1 MKWLI
6 SLIFLAAPVSAE
18 TVLASRT
25 IRPQTIIAP
34 SDIVLHSANTEWAA
48 DHPDLVVG
56 MEAKVALY
64 AGRPI
69 RVEDVGPP
77 ATVERNQII
86 LITFSNDGLT
96 MKTEARSLSRGGPG
110 DRIRV
115 MNLASRATISA
126 RILKDGTVSVS
137 Q

>member
-1 MKWLI
+1 MKLMTAM
-6 SLIFLAAPVSAE
+6 IFLAGPVSAE
-18 TVLASRT
+18 TVLATRT

-34 SDIVLHSANTEWAA
+34 SDIVLHAADTEWAA

-86 LITFSNDGLT
+86 RITYANGGLT
-96 MKTEARSLSRGGPG
+96 MTAEARSLSRGGPG

-115 MNLASRATISA
+115 MNLTSRATVSA
-126 RILKDGTVSVS
+126 RILADGTVSVS